1 MKIKLTL
8 DMLKAKDKY
17 EKRMK
22 YIDSVRKGKL
32 YSKNRR
38 YNNNS
43 GFNSIIRGLKQAKEH
58 MDNNKK

>member
-43 GFNSIIRGLKQAKEH
+43 GFNSIMRGLKQAK
-58 MDNNKK
+58 